1 MPSISRL
8 TPESSVLVGALTAL
22 GVIAIEQH
30 AVPNLTDIA
39 AAPQHDAT
47 VESARKKA
55 AIQAT
60 VLVVGVSLIARDLNV
75 YVIGGLVLVGMD
87 YLVKHQNATNPGTN
101 KLDAQ
106 ATPESLYNMPSYE
119 ETVDSGV

>member
-1 MPSISRL
+1 MPGLSKL
-8 TPESSVLVGALTAL
+8 TPETSVLVGALTAI

-30 AVPNLTDIA
+30 AVPNLTDLGA
-39 AAPQHDAT
+39 SQAHDET

-60 VLVVGVSLIARDLNV
+60 ILVVGVSLIARDLGV

-87 YLVKHQNATNPGTN
+87 YLVKHQNGVNPATN
-101 KLDAQ
+101 KLDNAS
-106 ATPESLYNMPSYE
+106 APASLYAMPSYE
-119 ETVDSGV
+119 ETADAT